1 MVEKSKIKTKNWRD
15 NSKNH
20 PLRFPFLHLYKQ
32 EIKIFQ
38 DYFFLFPNPQ
48 NSVFLS
54 SFSAVFFAARLNP
67 ALGDQKQQS
76 FNFSAKQDIHSLY
89 ICLWDDIW
97 ETAVLLE
104 ITWYMW
110 VFFVWHSAELI
121 RNSIFLSK
129 DGVYVVVATFF
140 LPLCAMYV
148 RQ

>member
-1 MVEKSKIKTKNWRD
+1 MAEKSKIKTKNWRD

-48 NSVFLS
+48 NSANFLF

-76 FNFSAKQDIHSLY
+76 FNFSAKQDIIPFISLS
-89 ICLWDDIW
+89 
-97 ETAVLLE
+97 V
-104 ITWYMW
+104 
-110 VFFVWHSAELI
+110 
-121 RNSIFLSK
+121 
-129 DGVYVVVATFF
+129 G
-140 LPLCAMYV
+140 
-148 RQ
+148 